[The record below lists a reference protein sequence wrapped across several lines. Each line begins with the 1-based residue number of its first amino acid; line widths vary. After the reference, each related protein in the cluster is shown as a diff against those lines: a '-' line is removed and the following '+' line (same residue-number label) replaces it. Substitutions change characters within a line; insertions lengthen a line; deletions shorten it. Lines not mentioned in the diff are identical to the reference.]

1 MGVDEG
7 DGEAL
12 RRKLEG
18 KLNGWIDMAL
28 ERIRD
33 ENRMRLLS
41 FVACHGGCS
50 SNVCRERERED
61 TKSFFFFSIFK
72 DLIMHCGGV
81 LNNVCSS

>member
-7 DGEAL
+7 DDEAL

-33 ENRMRLLS
+33 ENRVRLLS
-41 FVACHGGCS
+41 FVACHGCCS
-50 SNVCRERERED
+50 SNVCRED
-61 TKSFFFFSIFK
+61 TRVFFWRYFFSIFK